1 MHCPQMLERIKQEV
15 RPLICP
21 MPDEYKFAWMYC
33 VLIQRRLARMHTP
46 WCSILVLY
54 SLLHT
59 IGSWTVQ

>member
-54 SLLHT
+54 
-59 IGSWTVQ
+59 